1 MLTNKMSNPDSQSSG
16 SGLNAILNDLESDY
30 LESSEEAFTAETAKE
45 ATLPTELGDFRREDD
60 NSDEEYVD
68 PIELARRRSII
79 ADGRRRPPSWTFLD
93 ISSDE
98 DEDGVQREEIE
109 MLPNSPLLA
118 NRVDNGLT
126 PISMFMR
133 TAGVLADEVL
143 DVQQLLQAKDEE
155 LVKEM
160 SQEIRSL
167 KNKLKKKNDTIDKKN
182 DTIDKLRKELEAMK
196 IRARRNLK

>member
-1 MLTNKMSNPDSQSSG
+1 MITISFRK
-16 SGLNAILNDLESDY
+16 IL
-30 LESSEEAFTAETAKE
+30 
-45 ATLPTELGDFRREDD
+45 
-60 NSDEEYVD
+60 
-68 PIELARRRSII
+68 
-79 ADGRRRPPSWTFLD
+79 
-93 ISSDE
+93 ISRASA
-98 DEDGVQREEIE
+98 Q

-182 DTIDKLRKELEAMK
+182 DTIDKLRKELEALK
-196 IRARRNLK
+196 IHARRNLK

>member
-1 MLTNKMSNPDSQSSG
+1 MLTNKMSNPDSQSSV
-16 SGLNAILNDLESDY
+16 LNAILNDLESDY
-30 LESSEEAFTAETAKE
+30 LESNEEAS
-45 ATLPTELGDFRREDD
+45 LPTELGDIRREDD

-68 PIELARRRSII
+68 PIEHARRRTMI
-79 ADGRRRPPSWTFLD
+79 AAGLRRPQSWTFLD

-98 DEDGVQREEIE
+98 DEDGVQREEIK

-118 NRVDNGLT
+118 NRVENGLT

-133 TAGVLADEVL
+133 TAGLPADEVL
-143 DVQQLLQAKDEE
+143 DVQKLLQAKDEE